1 MKYKFVN
8 VWDYGKYG
16 RVPHIILQVEEKDDF
31 LTKNDFNPGY
41 KIVIRATKGLVGA
54 AGGHTFN
61 PYYYEESVQKRSRK
75 IDSNESDVLG
85 FYLSHINDIY
95 DVPTE
100 LYTEEFWSVLTTSR
114 ERYGD
119 FYSELSDEYGICE
132 YNYKDYYKLL
142 VQDTLFCGTI
152 GDAFQHIEEL
162 LGDVEQSK
170 SLLGDS
176 SSGFLELIQKSKL
189 DFEDELD
196 KQVSKR
202 IEFLIIDKETMKI
215 EDVRWSSNSESTVAD
230 YLWCP
235 LDELPD
241 ILWDDI
247 NDEEGK
253 LTYREKVYDTI

>member
-8 VWDYGKYG
+8 AWDDHKCG
-16 RVPHIILQVEEKDDF
+16 RVPHIILQVEEKDEF

-41 KIVIRATKGLVGA
+41 KIVISAIKGLVGA

-61 PYYYEESVQKRSRK
+61 PYHYKESVQKRSRK
-75 IDSNESDVLG
+75 IDFNESDVLG

-119 FYSELSDEYGICE
+119 FYSELSDEYGINEC
-132 YNYKDYYKLL
+132 NYGNYYKLL
-142 VQDTLFCGTI
+142 VQDTLQCSTL
-152 GDAFQHIEEL
+152 GDAFQNIEEL
-162 LGDVEQSK
+162 FDGES
-170 SLLGDS
+170 SGNLLGDS
-176 SSGFLELIQKSKL
+176 SKGLLEHIQKLKL
-189 DFEDELD
+189 DFEDDLD
-196 KQVSKR
+196 KPQSKR

-215 EDVRWSSNSESTVAD
+215 EDVRWSSDSERTVAD

-241 ILWDDI
+241 TLWNEI
-247 NDEEGK
+247 NDEEDK
-253 LTYREKVYDTI
+253 LLFREKVNNTN